1 MTVQASAARS
11 QGRPRDP
18 AADQAILAATRALL
32 VQQGYDRLSI
42 EAVAAAA
49 KVGKSTIYRRYRS
62 KRELVVAAISTL
74 VASIEPPADTG
85 DTRRMLEDLVVR
97 TFAVMQR
104 DGLAFSLI
112 GTLLVKEREDPE
124 LVAQFRERVLAPRM
138 LVVAEMLHRGIER
151 GHIRPDVSIETTTQ
165 MVAGS
170 ILARHVTGQVADEAW
185 LKQMFEQVWRGIA
198 APGAPS

>member
-1 MTVQASAARS
+1 MTAAAKSARS

-18 AADQAILAATRALL
+18 AADQAILEATRAVL

-42 EAVAAAA
+42 ERVAAVA
-49 KVGKSTIYRRYRS
+49 KVGKTTIYRRYRS

-85 DTRRMLEDLVVR
+85 DTRQMLEDLVVR
-97 TFAVMQR
+97 TFEVMQR

-112 GTLLVKEREDPE
+112 GTLLTKEREDPE
-124 LVAQFRERVLAPRM
+124 LVALFRERVLRPRIV
-138 LVVAEMLHRGIER
+138 VVAEMLHRGIER
-151 GHIRPDVSIETTTQ
+151 GHIRRDVSIETTTQ

-170 ILARHVTGQVADEAW
+170 ILARHLTGQVADEAW
-185 LKQMFEQVWRGIA
+185 LRQMIGQVWRGIA
-198 APGAPS
+198 APQAGG